1 MAYSRRGNKDN
12 RSKKKL
18 IKTVIIMRY
27 LGNKTKL
34 LDFIESVIKKYN
46 IEGETFADLFS
57 GTSSVGDYFKD
68 RYTIIANDYMGYAS
82 VIAKAKLLNTG
93 VPLFKKFKKKYA
105 VLPFEWLNQREYEPS
120 GEFFIYNNYTPIGDR
135 MYFTEANALKI
146 DGMRIDIEELYKE
159 EIISEAE
166 YAFLIASLLESVL
179 KVSNTSGTY
188 QAFFKFWEQ
197 RSLKDFIIEPLELC
211 EKKLHGNNIV
221 FNDNANKLVRQISGD
236 IAYIDPPYTITQY
249 TNSYHILE
257 TITRYDSP
265 SIFGKTG
272 RRSNRELSGYSN
284 KQKVAVEFED
294 LFRQID
300 FTYVLISYSNQSLI
314 SLEDLVDIAKKFA
327 VDEKVFIET
336 SEYREYSTNN
346 SSYKGAEDKLKEAI
360 IYFRKNREIHKSPL
374 NYSGSKDT
382 LLPMIVKQ
390 LPKHIGTFVDAMGGA
405 FNVGANIVAM
415 DKAFYFEYNRYV
427 YEIIELLVNTDSSEI
442 IKQVEEI
449 VKEYGLV
456 KKNKEAYLR
465 LREHYNEEEKTAIN
479 LFVLQ
484 IYAFQ
489 NMIRYNASQK
499 MNTPV
504 GNNEYCEGITER
516 ITNFCVRSPEYELVH
531 GPYNVINYQE
541 FPEDTLFYFDP
552 PYFITNAEYNDG
564 KRGLEGWNANN
575 EVELLAYLFEIDQA
589 GYKFMLSNV
598 VSHNGKVHHMLLDWV
613 KEHGYNLIKIG
624 KTGIKYPR
632 EEVVITNYDIYE

>member
-1 MAYSRRGNKDN
+1 ME
-12 RSKKKL
+12 
-18 IKTVIIMRY
+18 MRY
-27 LGNKTKL
+27 LGNKKKL
-34 LDFIESVIKKYN
+34 LDFIDYVISKYN
-46 IEGETFADLFS
+46 IEGDTFADLFS

-82 VIAKAKLLNTG
+82 VIAKAKLMNAGIPT
-93 VPLFKKFKKKYA
+93 FKKFQKRYGM
-105 VLPFEWLNQREYEPS
+105 LPFEWLNQRVYKPS
-120 GEFFIYNNYTPIGDR
+120 RKYFIYNNYTPIGER
-135 MYFTEANALKI
+135 MYFTEDNALKI
-146 DGMRIDIEELYKE
+146 DGMRIDIENLYKE
-159 EIISEAE
+159 ETISEAE

-188 QAFFKFWEQ
+188 QAFLKFWEQ
-197 RSLKDFIIEPLELC
+197 RSLKNFTIMPLEIC
-211 EKKLHGNNIV
+211 EKALYGNNTI
-221 FNDNANKLVRQISGD
+221 FNENTNKLVRHISGD

-249 TNSYHILE
+249 TNAYHILE
-257 TITRYDSP
+257 TITRYDAP
-265 SIFGKTG
+265 DIFGKTG

-284 KQKVAVEFED
+284 KQKVAAEFED

-300 FTYVLISYSNQSLI
+300 FKHVLVSYSNQSLI
-314 SLEDLVDIAKKFA
+314 TLEELVSIAKKFA
-327 VDEKVFIET
+327 VDEEVFVET

-346 SSYKGAEDKLKEAI
+346 SSYKGEEDKLKEAI
-360 IYFRKNREIHKSPL
+360 IYFRKNQEIHKSPL

-382 LLPMIVKQ
+382 LLPMITKQ

-415 DKAFYFEYNRYV
+415 NKTFYFEYNRYV
-427 YEIIELLVNTDSSEI
+427 YEIVEMLVNTDSSEI

-449 VKEYGLV
+449 VQRYSLV
-456 KKNKEAYLR
+456 KKDKAAYLK
-465 LREHYNEEEKTAIN
+465 LREYYNEEEKTAIN

-504 GNNEYCEGITER
+504 GNNEYCEGIAER
-516 ITNFCVRSPEYELVH
+516 IRSFTVRTQEYELVN
-531 GPYNVINYQE
+531 GRYDTINYRD
-541 FPEDTLFYFDP
+541 FPKDTLFYFDP

-564 KRGLEGWNANN
+564 KRGLDGWDANN
-575 EVELLAYLFEIDQA
+575 EVELLAYLHEIDQA

-598 VSHNGKVHHMLLDWV
+598 ISHKGKVHHMLLDWV
-613 KEHGYNLIKIG
+613 NEHGYNLINIG

-632 EEVVITNYDIYE
+632 EEVVITNYNIYE

>member
-1 MAYSRRGNKDN
+1 
-12 RSKKKL
+12 
-18 IKTVIIMRY
+18 MRY
-27 LGNKTKL
+27 IGNKTKL
-34 LDFIESVIKKYN
+34 LDFIDSVIAKYN
-46 IEGETFADLFS
+46 IKGETFADLFS

-82 VIAKAKLLNTG
+82 VIAKAKLLNKG
-93 VPLFKKFKKKYA
+93 IPEFRRFKKKYS
-105 VLPFEWLNQREYEPS
+105 VSPYEWLNQRVYEPS
-120 GEFFIYNNYTPIGDR
+120 GEFFIYNNYTPVGNR
-135 MYFTEANALKI
+135 MYFTEDNALKI
-146 DGMRIDIEELYKE
+146 DGMRIDIENLYQDE
-159 EIISEAE
+159 VISEKE

-197 RSLKDFIIEPLELC
+197 RSLKEFVIEPLEIC
-211 EKKLHGNNIV
+211 EKELHGENII
-221 FNDNANKLVRQISGD
+221 FNENTNKLVREISGD

-249 TNSYHILE
+249 TNAYHVLE
-257 TITRYDSP
+257 TITRYDTP

-284 KQKVAVEFED
+284 KQKVAAEFED

-300 FTYVLISYSNQSLI
+300 FTHILISYSNQSLI
-314 SLEDLVDIAKKFA
+314 SLEELVKMAKKFA
-327 VDEKVFIET
+327 VDGQVFIET

-346 SSYKGAEDKLKEAI
+346 SSYKSVDGKLEEAI
-360 IYFRKNREIHKSPL
+360 IYFRKDRAIHKSPL
-374 NYSGSKDT
+374 NYSGSKDA
-382 LLPMIVKQ
+382 LLPMIIKQ

-415 DKAFYFEYNRYV
+415 DKVYYLEYNRYV
-427 YEIIELLVNTDSSEI
+427 YEIIELLVNSDSSDI
-442 IKQVEEI
+442 VRQVEDI
-449 VKEYGLV
+449 VKQYGLV
-456 KKNKEAYLR
+456 KKNKEAYLK
-465 LREHYNEEEKTAIN
+465 LREHYNEEDKSAIN

-489 NMIRYNASQK
+489 NMIRFNSSQK

-504 GNNEYCEGITER
+504 GNNEYSEGITER
-516 ITNFCVRSPEYELVH
+516 IMSFGVRSPEYKLVL
-531 GPYNVINYQE
+531 GPYNTIDIHD
-541 FPEDTLFYFDP
+541 FPEDTVFYFDP

-575 EVELLAYLFEIDQA
+575 EVELLAYLHEIDEA

-598 VSHNGKVHHMLLDWV
+598 VAHNGKTHHMLLDWV
-613 KEHGYNLIKIG
+613 KEHSYNLINIG

>member
-1 MAYSRRGNKDN
+1 
-12 RSKKKL
+12 
-18 IKTVIIMRY
+18 MRY

-34 LDFIESVIKKYN
+34 LEFIDSVITKYK
-46 IEGETFADLFS
+46 IEGEIFADLFS

-82 VIAKAKLLNTG
+82 VIAKAKLLNSG
-93 VPLFKKFKKKYA
+93 IPVFRKFKKKYG
-105 VLPFEWLNQREYEPS
+105 VTPFEWLNQREYEPS
-120 GEFFIYNNYTPIGDR
+120 NEFFVYNNYTPVGNR
-135 MYFTEANALKI
+135 MYFTEKNAVKI
-146 DGMRIDIEELYKE
+146 DGIRIDIENFYKDE
-159 EIISEAE
+159 DVSEAE
-166 YAFLIASLLESVL
+166 YSFLIASLIESVL

-197 RSLKDFIIEPLELC
+197 RSLKDFVIEPLEVY
-211 EKKLHGNNIV
+211 EKSLHG
-221 FNDNANKLVRQISGD
+221 ANVIYNEDANRLVREINGD
-236 IAYIDPPYTITQY
+236 IAYIDPPYTSTQY
-249 TNSYHILE
+249 TNSYHVLE

-272 RRSNRELSGYSN
+272 RRCNRELSGYSN
-284 KQKVAVEFED
+284 RQKVAIEFED

-300 FTYVLISYSNQSLI
+300 FTHVLISYSNQSLI
-314 SLEDLVDIAKKFA
+314 SLTELVEIAKKFA
-327 VDEKVFIET
+327 IDGRVYVET

-346 SSYKGAEDKLKEAI
+346 SSYKGVEDKLKEAI
-360 IYFRKNREIHKSPL
+360 IYFKKDRDIHKSPL
-374 NYSGSKDT
+374 NYSGSKDA
-382 LLPMIVKQ
+382 LLPLITKQ

-415 DKAFYFEYNRYV
+415 DQVFYLEYNRYI
-427 YEIIELLVNTDSSEI
+427 YEIIDWLVNTDSVTVIS
-442 IKQVEEI
+442 QVESN
-449 VKEYGLV
+449 VKKYGLV
-456 KKNKEAYLR
+456 KKNREAYLK
-465 LREHYNEEEKTAIN
+465 LRNHYNEEDKSPVN

-489 NMIRYNASQK
+489 NMIRYNSSQK

-504 GNNEYCEGITER
+504 GNNEYSEGIKDR
-516 ITNFCVRSPEYELVH
+516 IMNFAVRTPKYELVL
-531 GPYNVINYQE
+531 GPYNIRHYST
-541 FPEDTLFYFDP
+541 FPKDTLFYFDP

-575 EVELLAYLFEIDQA
+575 EVKLLAYLHEIDQA

-613 KEHGYNLIKIG
+613 KEHGYTLINIG

-632 EEVVITNYDIYE
+632 EEIVIINYDIFE

>member
-1 MAYSRRGNKDN
+1 
-12 RSKKKL
+12 
-18 IKTVIIMRY
+18 MRY

-34 LDFIESVIKKYN
+34 LDFIDSVILKYN
-46 IEGETFADLFS
+46 IEGDTFADLFS

-82 VIAKAKLLNTG
+82 IIAKAKLLNSG
-93 VPLFKKFKKKYA
+93 LPAFKKFKKKYG
-105 VLPFEWLNQREYEPS
+105 VLPFEWLNQRKYEPS
-120 GEFFIYNNYTPIGDR
+120 GEFFIYNNYTPIGGR
-135 MYFTEANALKI
+135 MYFTEDNALKI
-146 DGMRIDIEELYKE
+146 DGMRIDIEDLYKE
-159 EIISEAE
+159 EVISEAE

-197 RSLKDFIIEPLELC
+197 RSLKNFIIEPLEIC
-211 EKKLHGNNIV
+211 EKVLHGSNEV
-221 FNDNANKLVRQISGD
+221 FNENTNKLVRKISGD

-249 TNSYHILE
+249 TNAYHILE

-300 FTYVLISYSNQSLI
+300 FTHVLISYSNQSLI
-314 SLEDLVDIAKKFA
+314 SLEDLVDIAKRFA
-327 VDEKVFIET
+327 VNGEVFVET

-346 SSYKGAEDKLKEAI
+346 SSYKGSDDKLKEAI

-382 LLPMIVKQ
+382 LLPMIIKQ

-415 DKAFYFEYNRYV
+415 DKSFYFEYNQYV
-427 YEIIELLVNTDSSEI
+427 YEIIEMLLNNDSSEI
-442 IKQVEEI
+442 IKQVEAI

-456 KKNKEAYLR
+456 KKDKEAYLR

-489 NMIRYNASQK
+489 NMIRYNSSQK

-516 ITNFCVRSPEYELVH
+516 IANFVVRSPEYELVH
-531 GPYNVINYQE
+531 GPYNTINYRE

-575 EVELLAYLFEIDQA
+575 EVELLAYLHEIDQA

-613 KEHGYNLIKIG
+613 KEHRYNLINIG

-632 EEVVITNYDIYE
+632 EEVVITNYQIYD

>member
-1 MAYSRRGNKDN
+1 
-12 RSKKKL
+12 
-18 IKTVIIMRY
+18 MRY

-34 LDFIESVIKKYN
+34 LEFIDSVILKYN
-46 IEGETFADLFS
+46 IEGEIFADLFS
-57 GTSSVGDYFKD
+57 GTASVGDYFKD
-68 RYTIIANDYMGYAS
+68 RYSIIANDYMGYAS
-82 VIAKAKLLNTG
+82 IIAKAKLWNSG
-93 VPLFKKFKKKYA
+93 VPAFKKFKKKYGM
-105 VLPFEWLNQREYEPS
+105 LPFEWLNQRVYEPS
-120 GEFFIYNNYTPIGDR
+120 GEFFIYNNYTPVGGR
-135 MYFTEANALKI
+135 MFFTEDNALKI
-146 DGMRIDIEELYKE
+146 DGMRIDIENLYKE
-159 EIISEAE
+159 EVVSEAE

-197 RSLKDFIIEPLELC
+197 RSLKPFMIEPLEVS
-211 EKKLHGNNIV
+211 ERISHGTNTV
-221 FNDNANKLVRQISGD
+221 FNENANKLVREISGD
-236 IAYIDPPYTITQY
+236 IAYIDPPYTTTQY
-249 TNSYHILE
+249 TNSYHMLE

-265 SIFGKTG
+265 DIFGKTG
-272 RRSNRELSGYSN
+272 RRSNREFSGYSN

-300 FTYVLISYSNQSLI
+300 FTHVLISYSNQSLI
-314 SLEDLVDIAKKFA
+314 SLEELVELAKRFA
-327 VDEKVFIET
+327 ADGEVFIET

-346 SSYKGAEDKLKEAI
+346 SSYKGADGKLKEAI
-360 IYFRKNREIHKSPL
+360 VYFRKNREIHKSPL

-390 LPKHIGTFVDAMGGA
+390 LPKHVGTFVDAMGGA

-415 DKAFYFEYNRYV
+415 DKVYYFEFNHYV
-427 YEIIELLVNTDSSEI
+427 YEIIDMLVNTESEEI
-442 IKQVEEI
+442 IRQVEEI
-449 VKEYGLV
+449 VKTYGLV
-456 KKNKEAYLR
+456 KKNKDAYNR
-465 LREHYNEEEKTAIN
+465 LREHYNEDEKTAIN

-489 NMIRYNASQK
+489 NMIRFNSSQK

-516 ITNFCVRSPEYELVH
+516 ITNFGVRSFEYELVQ
-531 GPYNVINYQE
+531 GPYSDINYKR

-575 EVELLAYLFEIDQA
+575 EVELLSYLHGLDQA

-598 VSHNGKVHHMLLDWV
+598 ISHNGKVHHMLLDWV
-613 KEHGYNLIKIG
+613 KEHGYNLITIG
-624 KTGIKYPR
+624 RTGIKYPR
-632 EEVVITNYDIYE
+632 EEVVITNYNIHE

>member
-1 MAYSRRGNKDN
+1 
-12 RSKKKL
+12 
-18 IKTVIIMRY
+18 MRY

-34 LDFIESVIKKYN
+34 LDFIDSVISKYK

-82 VIAKAKLLNTG
+82 IIAKAKLFNSGTPVFG
-93 VPLFKKFKKKYA
+93 RFKKRYGM
-105 VLPFEWLNQREYEPS
+105 LPFEWLNERKYEPS
-120 GEFFIYNNYTPIGDR
+120 GKLFIYNNYTPIGNR
-135 MYFTEANALKI
+135 MYFTEDNALKI
-146 DGMRIDIEELYKE
+146 DGMRIDIENLYKE
-159 EIISEAE
+159 EVISEAE

-197 RSLKDFIIEPLELC
+197 RSLKRFVIEPLELC
-211 EKKLHGNNIV
+211 EKQLHGKNIV
-221 FNDNANKLVRQISGD
+221 FNENTNKLLREISGD

-249 TNSYHILE
+249 TNAYHILE
-257 TITRYDSP
+257 TITKYDSP

-272 RRSNRELSGYSN
+272 RRANRELSGYSN
-284 KQKVAVEFED
+284 RQKVVTEFED

-300 FTYVLISYSNQSLI
+300 FTHVLVSYSNQSLI
-314 SLEDLVDIAKKFA
+314 SLESLVDIARHFA
-327 VDEKVFIET
+327 VNGEVFVET

-346 SSYKGAEDKLKEAI
+346 SSYKGSEDTLKEAV
-360 IYFRKNREIHKSPL
+360 IYFKKDREIHKSPL
-374 NYSGSKDT
+374 NYSGSKDK
-382 LLPMIVKQ
+382 LLPMLIKQ
-390 LPKHIGTFVDAMGGA
+390 LPGHIGTFVDAMGGA

-415 DKAFYFEYNRYV
+415 DKTFYFEYNQYV
-427 YEIIELLVNTDSSEI
+427 YEIIKMFLSGDSTDI
-442 IKQVEEI
+442 IRQVEEI
-449 VKEYGLV
+449 VKKYGLA
-456 KKNKEAYLR
+456 KKNREAYLK
-465 LREHYNEEEKTAIN
+465 LRRHYNEEEKTAIN

-489 NMIRYNASQK
+489 NMIRYNADQK

-504 GNNEYCEGITER
+504 GNNEYGEGIAER
-516 ITNFCVRSPEYELVH
+516 IAGFRVRSPEFELIH
-531 GPYNVINYQE
+531 GPYNKINYRE
-541 FPEDTLFYFDP
+541 FPKDTLFYFDP
-552 PYFITNAEYNDG
+552 PYFITKAEYNDG

-575 EVELLAYLFEIDQA
+575 EVELLAYLHEIDLA

-598 VSHNGKVHHMLLDWV
+598 VEHNGKVHHMLLDWV
-613 KEHGYNLIKIG
+613 KEHKYNLISIG

-632 EEVVITNYDIYE
+632 EEVVITNYKPYD